1 MKSLDETIQIPDLY
15 KAFKLIH
22 DKKFEEAE
30 SLLLKLEADYEQKGE
45 TIIAGV
51 MCSTL
56 GLLYKVQKEYR
67 KAWKIYDKAEKKIP
81 DDPSLKIINAR
92 LLIEYFAQYDTVI
105 KKMEKAEKLVGED
118 FSFLHV
124 IYTLIGVA
132 YLKKG
137 NKKKAADYLKKSMG
151 NAFAGLGA
159 SANFEFKL
167 FEAMTKKKL
176 EPKLCLNFLSEALGF
191 AKKKGDKNYAALI
204 QVMIDKFPH
213 AKPSK

>member
-1 MKSLDETIQIPDLY
+1 MISLDEKIQIPDLY
-15 KAFKLIH
+15 KAFKLIR
-22 DKKFEEAE
+22 DKKFSEAE
-30 SLLLKLEADYEQKGE
+30 SLLLKLETDYEKKGE
-45 TIIAGV
+45 EMIAGA

-56 GLLYKVQKEYR
+56 GLLYKAQKEYR

-105 KKMEKAEKLVGED
+105 KKMGKAEKLAGED

-124 IYTLIGVA
+124 IYTLTGVA

-137 NKKKAADYLKKSMG
+137 NTKKAVDYLKKSMG
-151 NAFAGLGA
+151 NSFAGLGT

-167 FEAMTKKKL
+167 FEEMTKKKL
-176 EPKLCLNFLSEALGF
+176 EPKLCLSFLSEALSF
-191 AKKKGDKNYAALI
+191 AKKKREKNYAALI
-204 QVMIDKFPH
+204 QIMIDKYPI
-213 AKPSK
+213 PSSK